1 MRSAGKHTYRTC
13 RGTWALGTWNWA
25 LDTLL
30 TEHHGQIRGE
40 GKRFGIVISRFN
52 DLITRQ
58 LLAGAR
64 DCLLQH
70 GVADDAIEAVWVPG
84 AWELAGPLRLLA
96 ESGRFDGVIALGC
109 VIRGATPH
117 FEYVAGA
124 AANGVAAVGA
134 AVDVP
139 VVFGVLTTETIEQAI
154 ERAGTKAGNKGW
166 DAAMVAMEMSDLYA
180 RLRRE
185 GQS

>member
-1 MRSAGKHTYRTC
+1 
-13 RGTWALGTWNWA
+13 
-25 LDTLL
+25 L

-40 GKRFGIVISRFN
+40 GKRFGIVVSRFN

-84 AWELAGPLRLLA
+84 AWELAGPLRMLA
-96 ESGRFDGVIALGC
+96 ESGRFDAVIALGC

-117 FEYVAGA
+117 FDYVAGA
-124 AANGVAAVGA
+124 AASGVAAVGA
-134 AVDVP
+134 SVDIP
-139 VVFGVLTTETIEQAI
+139 VVFGVLTTENIEQAI

-180 RLRRE
+180 RLG
-185 GQS
+185 GQEAR